1 MQRLG
6 ALVSLPEMGEQ
17 LSSQAMSK
25 VMFHPSPAVGPRCVF
40 AVANYFNAMV

>member
-6 ALVSLPEMGEQ
+6 ALICLPEMVEQ

-25 VMFHPSPAVGPRCVF
+25 VMFHPRPAVGPRCVF
-40 AVANYFNAMV
+40 VAKYFNAMV